1 MGKCSV
7 LYVLY
12 AVMLNF
18 FGFGINLILILIN
31 FDSLF
36 LLQMKHWTRF
46 FTANKTFDT
55 FFYCK

>member
-1 MGKCSV
+1 
-7 LYVLY
+7 
-12 AVMLNF
+12 MLSFIRFIRCDAQF